1 MVTNSFGTRNA
12 MQPMG
17 RLKHSLKAP
26 CFFSFF
32 PIGGGGG
39 GGWGGVWF
47 FFIFPWFPCVPNMF
61 FIALHSCP
69 ICFGKYCPSFTYIGA
84 PKGMKSILQNRTFYF
99 REPP

>member
-39 GGWGGVWF
+39 GGGGEGEVKERRGLA
-47 FFIFPWFPCVPNMF
+47 C
-61 FIALHSCP
+61 C
-69 ICFGKYCPSFTYIGA
+69 
-84 PKGMKSILQNRTFYF
+84 
-99 REPP
+99 